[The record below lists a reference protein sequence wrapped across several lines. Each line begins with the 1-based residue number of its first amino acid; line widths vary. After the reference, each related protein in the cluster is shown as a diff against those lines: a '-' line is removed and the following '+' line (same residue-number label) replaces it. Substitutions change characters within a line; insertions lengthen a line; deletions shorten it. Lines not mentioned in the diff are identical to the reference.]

1 MLITI
6 YSNKGGVGKTTLVRE
21 LGLYFERLGKKTL
34 LVDMDNK
41 NTLTSTFKLEHI
53 NFIEDK
59 LLSAINQGKYIDF
72 ITSGL
77 KEFNPIILEDLKTF
91 DFYEYTIID
100 TDKRYIKTSF
110 DISDLIIIPVV
121 ADEYNILSLDNF
133 LTSVADYKDKCRI
146 LINRVDELS
155 ETDEVI
161 EKISKIARENDFKI
175 LNTMIRDDE
184 TIRRVQFKNRELRS
198 FDAVSDAAEDFLY
211 LAEELEN
218 LKLE

>member
-34 LVDMDNK
+34 LVDIDNK
-41 NTLTSTFKLEHI
+41 NTLTSTFILELI

-77 KEFNPIILEDLKTF
+77 REFNPIILEDLKTF
-91 DFYEYTIID
+91 DFYEYTLID
-100 TDKRYIKTSF
+100 TDKRYMKTSF
-110 DISDLIIIPVV
+110 NISDLIIIPVV
-121 ADEYNILSLDNF
+121 ADEYNILSLDDF